1 MSRSDSP
8 TASGLPPFS
17 VRMAS
22 PVGRARVAVWLLCRV
37 SPTLSQQPHTFT
49 LGLREP
55 MGSPKF
61 STLLFL
67 HARRSDPDR
76 PSGISPLLC
85 LRSNFVFS
93 VCCLVSRQ
101 CHIIST
107 LVRTND
113 SSVLASRV
121 LTLSPS
127 ALLTLTR
134 LKSLQGGAATPLA
147 YKILC
152 VRFTPVVHVCYSSLP
167 FATLSVGGAT
177 LDTGGWLALTR
188 DHLHLSPTGTCTR
201 QEAPSFAWRTNI
213 LFLLVFSIW
222 HILKY
227 IIYCEFR

>member
-1 MSRSDSP
+1 
-8 TASGLPPFS
+8 
-17 VRMAS
+17 
-22 PVGRARVAVWLLCRV
+22 
-37 SPTLSQQPHTFT
+37 
-49 LGLREP
+49 

-76 PSGISPLLC
+76 PSGISPCLC

-147 YKILC
+147 YKMLC

-167 FATLSVGGAT
+167 FATLSVRGAT

-201 QEAPSFAWRTNI
+201 QEAPSFAWRTSAAPSGNRNRSPGRRHPAA
-213 LFLLVFSIW
+213 LEAPGGGGRGAGGPAGA
-222 HILKY
+222 HQP
-227 IIYCEFR
+227 RPPGG